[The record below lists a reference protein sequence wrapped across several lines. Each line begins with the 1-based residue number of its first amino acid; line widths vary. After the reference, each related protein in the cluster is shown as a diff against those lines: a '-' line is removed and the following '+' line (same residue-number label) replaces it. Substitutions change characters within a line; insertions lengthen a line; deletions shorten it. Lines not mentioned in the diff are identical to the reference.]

1 MPSSVAVAL
10 GCLFALAAAPAA
22 ANDEPDELMPGR
34 IVVIREGRF
43 AKFIAKPPT
52 GMSFDLPDAT
62 NDPTSEGAE
71 LQIFDSVSFNPASN
85 DYLLAPIG
93 WRALGNPPGSR
104 GYKYTGTGSPTD
116 PCRVVLVKA
125 TIVKAVCK
133 GPGVTL
139 SAPFSDDV
147 GIVLIVGTDSK
158 RYCAIFGGDSAG
170 SNLTMTRRKNA
181 PAPGACPVYLSPTTT
196 LPPTTST
203 SSTTSTSTST
213 SIPGPV
219 PCCAFPS
226 FGLCVHGPMANC
238 ASLGG
243 VPGDPGSVCDS
254 VTGACIMTSPGPG
267 NCCDA
272 DREPGDELCFAGPR
286 ASPEDQCLAPSTYV
300 PNAIC
305 SSNTPSVCV
314 TVPSTSTSTSVTTTF
329 TGTITTTST
338 SSSSTMP
345 P

>member
-10 GCLFALAAAPAA
+10 GCLLALAVAPAA

-34 IVVIREGRF
+34 IVFIREASF

-52 GMSFDLPDAT
+52 GMLFDLPDAT

-71 LQIFDSVSFNPASN
+71 LHIFDTDPFHPVHN
-85 DYLLAPIG
+85 DYVLAPSG
-93 WRALGNPPGSR
+93 WRALGNPAGSR
-104 GYKYTGTGSPTD
+104 GYKYRGAGSPGE
-116 PCRVVLVKA
+116 PCSVVLVKR

-133 GPGVTL
+133 GTGVTL
-139 SAPFSDDV
+139 LTPFSLDV
-147 GIVLIVGTDSK
+147 GVVLTVGTDSK
-158 RYCAIFGGDSAG
+158 RYCAIFGGDPARNDG
-170 SNLTMTRRKNA
+170 TILRRRNA
-181 PAPGACPVYLSPTTT
+181 PAPGACPVELYSSTTI
-196 LPPTTST
+196 PPTT
-203 SSTTSTSTST
+203 STTSTSTST
-213 SIPGPV
+213 SVPGPV

-226 FGLCVHGPMANC
+226 FGLCVHGPMADC

-254 VTGACIMTSPGPG
+254 VTGACITTSPGPG

-286 ASPEDQCLAPSTYV
+286 AVPGDQCLAPDTYV

-305 SSNTPSVCV
+305 SSDTPSICMPM
-314 TVPSTSTSTSVTTTF
+314 PSTSTSTSVTTTF

-345 P
+345 

>member
-10 GCLFALAAAPAA
+10 GCLLALAVAPAA

-34 IVVIREGRF
+34 IVFIREGRF

-71 LQIFDSVSFNPASN
+71 LQIFDTDPFHPVHN
-85 DYLLAPIG
+85 DYLLAPSG
-93 WRALGNPPGSR
+93 WKALGNPAGSR
-104 GYKYTGTGSPTD
+104 GYKYTGVG
-116 PCRVVLVKA
+116 PCRVLVKA
-125 TIVKAVCK
+125 TILKAVCK
-133 GPGVTL
+133 GAGVTL
-139 SAPFSDDV
+139 SAPFSLDV
-147 GIVLIVGTDSK
+147 GVVLKVGTDSK
-158 RYCAIFGGDSAG
+158 RYCAIFGGEPARNDG
-170 SNLTMTRRKNA
+170 TILRRKNA
-181 PAPGACPVYLSPTTT
+181 PAPGACPVELYSSTTI
-196 LPPTTST
+196 PPTTST

-213 SIPGPV
+213 SVPGPV

-226 FGLCVHGPMANC
+226 FGVCAHGPMADC

-254 VTGACIMTSPGPG
+254 VTGACITTSPGPG
-267 NCCDA
+267 LCCDL
-272 DREPGDELCFAGPR
+272 DREPGDEACTAGPGN
-286 ASPEDQCLAPSTYV
+286 DTQCIAPHTSV

-314 TVPSTSTSTSVTTTF
+314 PVPSTSTSTSVTTTF

-345 P
+345 